1 MSPDPRG
8 NANPIPFVKLGL
20 KWRNESP
27 KSKRVWLV
35 MGQKSG
41 VGADRG
47 SEQTKEDEQ
56 WRNEG
61 AEPLGRVYWPS
72 EPGAWVWS

>member
-1 MSPDPRG
+1 
-8 NANPIPFVKLGL
+8 
-20 KWRNESP
+20 
-27 KSKRVWLV
+27 

-41 VGADRG
+41 VGADGG
-47 SEQTKEDEQ
+47 SGQTKEDEQ

-61 AEPLGRVYWPS
+61 AEPMGCVFWPS